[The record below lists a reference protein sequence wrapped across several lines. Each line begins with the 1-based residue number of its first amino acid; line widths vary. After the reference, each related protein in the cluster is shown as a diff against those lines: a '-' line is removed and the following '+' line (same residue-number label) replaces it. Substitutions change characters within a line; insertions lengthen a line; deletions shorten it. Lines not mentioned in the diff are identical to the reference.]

1 MRPVLVASISG
12 ILYALIAELQLLHV
26 SSPPP
31 PSRMQDIVG
40 YYVQYGEVLRR
51 VQLLGGF
58 GTLFLLVFLSGLWTY
73 LRRLQGRPSLLT
85 TGVAAAGVVV
95 VSMSLIT
102 NALSLANA
110 FSAGRVEDADR
121 MQLLQNFANTTDI
134 LMSLPIAA
142 VVAFSSA
149 ILIRGL
155 PASRWIGLTG
165 FPVAALLAFRT
176 LTVAG
181 GPALPFPPIYPAW
194 FEALAISMAVG
205 ELRGRSAAFD
215 GMTLQAAAGSL
226 SDGSTWAPCAARM
239 LKSRWRS
246 CNSRIRNWTSS
257 RWRSIN
263 RRT

>member
-1 MRPVLVASISG
+1 MRPVLGASISG
-12 ILYALIAELQLLHV
+12 ILYALIAELQLLYV

-31 PSRMQDIVG
+31 PSRTQDIVG

-51 VQLLGGF
+51 MQLLGGF
-58 GTLFLLVFLSGLWTY
+58 ETLFLLVFLSGLWTY
-73 LRRLQGRPSLLT
+73 LRRVQGRPSLLS
-85 TGVAAAGVVV
+85 TGVASAGVVV

-102 NALSLANA
+102 NALSLASA
-110 FSAGRVEDADR
+110 LSAGRVEDIDR
-121 MQLLQNFANTTDI
+121 MQLLQNFASTTDI
-134 LMSLPIAA
+134 LMSLPIAG
-142 VVAFSSA
+142 VVAFTSA

-155 PASRWIGLTG
+155 PVSRWIGLTG

-181 GPALPFPPIYPAW
+181 APALPFLPLYPAW

-215 GMTLQAAAGSL
+215 GMTLRAAAASL

-239 LKSRWRS
+239 LKSRWSS
-246 CNSRIRNWTSS
+246 CNSRIRDWTSS